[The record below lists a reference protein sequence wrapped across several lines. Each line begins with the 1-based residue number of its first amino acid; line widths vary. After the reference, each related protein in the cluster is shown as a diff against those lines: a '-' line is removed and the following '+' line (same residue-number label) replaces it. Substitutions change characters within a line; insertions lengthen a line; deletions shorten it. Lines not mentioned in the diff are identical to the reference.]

1 MSTLEA
7 PPMPI
12 AFQGPATPAVA
23 GATIQTGGASIDAL
37 LAQLAGQ
44 SQQVAVLRAQRAII
58 ERQINTT
65 NPGPAAN
72 ELIAQRTALDD
83 QLVKLQVDMA
93 GSRAQIASRL
103 GVPLERIGPNGR
115 FLQQS
120 FMDYGPRRGPDPDA
134 VVGMSFA
141 LVIAIA
147 FPLAIAYARRIWRG
161 KPSTQAQTDTIAPR
175 LDRLEQA
182 VEAIAIEVE
191 RVAEGQRFVTKVF
204 AERPAQAQVNV
215 AAESPL
221 ARDAASGLGEA
232 KPFLALGAGPI
243 EPIRVAERQ
252 AVRQSITPH

>member
-1 MSTLEA
+1 
-7 PPMPI
+7 MPI
-12 AFQGPATPAVA
+12 ASQDPATPAVA
-23 GATIQTGGASIDAL
+23 RATIQTGGASIDVL
-37 LAQLAGQ
+37 QAQLAGQ
-44 SQQVAVLRAQRAII
+44 AQQVAVLRAQRVII
-58 ERQINTT
+58 ERQINITD
-65 NPGPAAN
+65 PGPAAAD
-72 ELIAQRTALDD
+72 LIAQRKALDD
-83 QLVKLQVDMA
+83 QLIKLQVDMA

-103 GVPLERIGPNGR
+103 GVPVDRIGPNGR

-120 FMDYGPRRGPDPDA
+120 FMDYGSRRGPDPD
-134 VVGMSFA
+134 VIVGMSFTLA
-141 LVIAIA
+141 IAVA

-161 KPSTQAQTDTIAPR
+161 KPSTQAQPDAIAPR

-221 ARDAASGLGEA
+221 ARDAAAGLGEA